1 MLNNHIHKTQYL
13 LAKVSVMQTI
23 LLNAPS
29 QYTLNRKSTLFNTIF
44 TFDELLNYAQ
54 QMIDAVAF
62 EYLLF
67 MLKKFLVVVIVYLC
81 QNYRTF

>member
-1 MLNNHIHKTQYL
+1 
-13 LAKVSVMQTI
+13 MQTI